1 LELTMDKKERNRGSV
16 DRARAKRGSAGD
28 MSAEEFDA
36 ALARMRTA
44 ASFDAETQNEDFFRG
59 MSAETQNEDFFR
71 GMSAEDTMKMLRGP
85 TRPMPNPRRSV
96 EAPGSGLDQG
106 PSRAEMELGPLSAPS
121 RSLRP
126 QPRPKRFEE
135 GGMVTGSRAQLSG
148 TKFSGT
154 F

>member
-1 LELTMDKKERNRGSV
+1 MDKKERNRGSV

-36 ALARMRTA
+36 ALAQMRTA
-44 ASFDAETQNEDFFRG
+44 ASFD
-59 MSAETQNEDFFR
+59 AETQNEDFFR

-135 GGMVTGSRAQLSG
+135 GGMVTGSRAQISG